1 MDKSMKLF
9 TVKDANALLPRLRV
23 LLGELSAIR
32 QRWNAI
38 YTGETIESI
47 LEGRTTESPNSW
59 LESAIEHQDELEE
72 LKESFYNHILEIHS
86 MGCQIKDITEGLID
100 FPSLRDDKVVLLCWK
115 LGESSVRY
123 WHDFESGFAGRK
135 PI

>member
-1 MDKSMKLF
+1 MKLF
-9 TVKDANALLPRLRV
+9 TVEEANALLPRLRV

-32 QRWNAI
+32 QRWNSI

-47 LEGRTTESPNSW
+47 LEGHSPESPGSW

-86 MGCQIKDITEGLID
+86 MGCQVKDITEGLID
-100 FPSLRDDKVVLLCWK
+100 FPSMRQDKVVLLCWK
-115 LGESSVRY
+115 LGESSVRF